1 MSVVGEF
8 SFSSRDGGE
17 FLFSHSYDGGTQCG
31 IELVYLRDG
40 SPIIETEFVMSIN
53 RTKLKWKQT
62 DLGVYKVRY
71 RCIQNTWHSEN
82 PTKRQKKQ

>member
-1 MSVVGEF
+1 
-8 SFSSRDGGE
+8 
-17 FLFSHSYDGGTQCG
+17 
-31 IELVYLRDG
+31 
-40 SPIIETEFVMSIN
+40 MSIN